1 MTKHKTEDYKISA
14 VKYYLNNDKGDGYKK
29 TCKIFDCKKST
40 LRDWIK
46 RYNTSKNLTRRNRKP
61 ISYKITKPQVKTA
74 LELLKQNEQ
83 LTMNELAIDM
93 KKKYTTFDITPQHLG
108 QVIRDNNKTRKRTRH
123 EHFPKE
129 RYKKPIEK
137 QTELNKFY
145 SRVKQFPM
153 NKIICLDETSVGS
166 ALKPTYSRC
175 ELGRRCVI
183 KTSNQFVFRKF
194 TLLVAISNSKCVGK
208 ELYEKGGMTKERLL
222 EFLEKYVFSKYK
234 DHLIILDNAGSHNN
248 ELIKNAISKSGNKY
262 LFAVPYTPR
271 SNLPIE
277 AYFNQIKTYMKKDRN
292 VGNYQ
297 QLENNVD
304 KAIEKVKKENY
315 KNYFEYAY
323 NLKEGIDLQ
332 RKSSTRKR
340 KLKTYKYNLVN

>member
-1 MTKHKTEDYKISA
+1 MTHKSEDYKISA
-14 VKYYLNNDKGDGYKK
+14 VKYYLKNKDNIRK

-40 LRDWIK
+40 LQRWIK
-46 RYNTSKNLTRRNRKP
+46 RYETSKNLTRRNRKP

-83 LTMNELAIDM
+83 LTKNELAIDM
-93 KKKYTTFDITPQHLG
+93 KKKYPTFDITPQHLG

-194 TLLVAISNSKCVGK
+194 TLLVAISNSKCIGK

-222 EFLEKYVFSKYK
+222 EFLEKNVFSKYK

-248 ELIKNAISKSGNKY
+248 ELIKNAITKSSNHY
-262 LFAVPYTPR
+262 LFAVPYTPKTDA
-271 SNLPIE
+271 IE
-277 AYFNQIKTYMKKDRN
+277 QYFNQVKTYLKKDRN
-292 VGNYQ
+292 VANFQ
-297 QLENNVD
+297 ELEKN
-304 KAIEKVKKENY
+304 AENY

-323 NLKEGIDLQ
+323 NLKEGYELK
-332 RKSSTRKR
+332 RKSSTRRR
-340 KLKTYKYNLVN
+340 KLKIYK

>member
-1 MTKHKTEDYKISA
+1 MKHKSPDYKLSA
-14 VKYYLNNDKGDGYKK
+14 VNYYLNHEVGYDN
-29 TCKIFDCKKST
+29 TCKIFDCKKSS
-40 LRDWIK
+40 LKRWIHK
-46 RYNTSKNLTRRNRKP
+46 YKTSKNFTRKNRKP
-61 ISYKITKPQVKTA
+61 ISYKITKPQVNTA

-83 LTMNELAIDM
+83 LTMNELAIDI
-93 KKKYTTFDITPQHLG
+93 KKKYPSFDITPQHLG

-137 QTELNKFY
+137 ENEMNKFFTEV
-145 SRVKQFPM
+145 RKFPI

-175 ELGRRCVI
+175 NLGKRCII

-194 TLLVAISNSKCVGK
+194 TLLVAISNTKCVGK

-222 EFLEKYVFSKYK
+222 EFLEKHIFPKYK

-248 ELIKNAISKSGNKY
+248 KLIKNAITKSGNHY

-277 AYFNQIKTYMKKDRN
+277 AYFNQIKTYMKKNRN
-292 VGNYQ
+292 VENYE
-297 QLENNVD
+297 QLEKNVEN
-304 KAIEKVKKENY
+304 AIDKVKPENY

-323 NLKEGIDLQ
+323 NLKEGYELK
-332 RKSSTRKR
+332 RKPSTRRR
-340 KLKTYKYNLVN
+340 KLKIYK

>member
-1 MTKHKTEDYKISA
+1 MTHKSEDYKISA
-14 VKYYLNNDKGDGYKK
+14 VKYYLKNKDNIRK

-40 LRDWIK
+40 LQRWIN
-46 RYNTSKNLTRRNRKP
+46 RYKTSKNLTRRNRKF

-83 LTMNELAIDM
+83 LTMNELVIDM
-93 KKKYTTFDITPQHLG
+93 KKKYPTFDITPQHLG

-166 ALKPTYSRC
+166 SLKPTYSRC
-175 ELGRRCVI
+175 ELGKRCII
-183 KTSNQFVFRKF
+183 KTTNQFVFRKF

-222 EFLEKYVFSKYK
+222 DFLEKYVFSKYK

-248 ELIKNAISKSGNKY
+248 NLIKNAITKSGNHY
-262 LFAVPYTPR
+262 LFAVPYTPS
-271 SNLPIE
+271 SNSPIE
-277 AYFNQIKTYMKKDRN
+277 NYFNQIKTYLKKNRN
-292 VGNYQ
+292 VGNFQ
-297 QLENNVD
+297 QLEKNVENVID
-304 KAIEKVKKENY
+304 KVKPENY

-323 NLKEGIDLQ
+323 NLKEGYEL
-332 RKSSTRKR
+332 KKKPSTRRR
-340 KLKTYKYNLVN
+340 KLKNYK

>member
-1 MTKHKTEDYKISA
+1 MSPHKSEDYKITA
-14 VKYYLNNDKGDGYKK
+14 VKYYLENDTNYTK
-29 TCKIFDCKKST
+29 TCDIFKCSERSLKRWIERYEE
-40 LRDWIK
+40 LEEIK
-46 RYNTSKNLTRRNRKP
+46 RLNRKS
-61 ISYKITKPQVKTA
+61 ISYKITKEQVKYA
-74 LELLKQNEQ
+74 ILKLKENEQ
-83 LTMNELAIDM
+83 ITMEELHKII
-93 KKKYTTFDITPQHLG
+93 KKKYKDFDITPQHLG

-137 QTELNKFY
+137 QNELNKFY
-145 SRVKQFPM
+145 SKVKQFPI

-222 EFLEKYVFSKYK
+222 EFLEKNVFSKYK

-248 ELIKNAISKSGNKY
+248 ELIKNAITKSGNEY
-262 LFAVPYTPR
+262 LFAIPYTPKT
-271 SNLPIE
+271 NNPIE
-277 AYFNQIKTYMKKDRN
+277 AYFNQIKTYMKKNRN
-292 VGNYQ
+292 V
-297 QLENNVD
+297 
-304 KAIEKVKKENY
+304 ENY
-315 KNYFEYAY
+315 EQLLISDLAWKKPKMLGNPAVA
-323 NLKEGIDLQ
+323 KPKIDD
-332 RKSSTRKR
+332 SIE
-340 KLKTYKYNLVN
+340 NIINFLVG